1 MVCFHLIKTNV
12 AGEWGEDC
20 IFVKKYCIFV
30 YGLLDKRGG
39 PTHLDS
45 GDTASLYSLY
55 SLVVC
60 WGYILFYLAIAKK
73 SVLIF
78 WIKYKG
84 S

>member
-12 AGEWGEDC
+12 EGEWGEDC

-30 YGLLDKRGG
+30 YGLLNKRDG
-39 PTHLDS
+39 PTHSDS
-45 GDTASLYSLY
+45 GKSASPY
-55 SLVVC
+55 SLVLCRV
-60 WGYILFYLAIAKK
+60 YILFYLAIARK